1 MMVSSSSTRRG
12 KRRHPFAHKD
22 AVILKALFHL
32 NDKQRKALLQK
43 ADSKLVRHICECA
56 LNVLIGNVPLE
67 KSEKSRL
74 RKHAKIL
81 RKLATPCVSLSKKKK
96 IIVQRGGFLPAL
108 LAPIIGTLLASI
120 ISK

>member
-1 MMVSSSSTRRG
+1 MARSTKKHLFNR
-12 KRRHPFAHKD
+12 KD
-22 AVILKALFHL
+22 AIILKALFHL
-32 NDKQRKALLQK
+32 NNKQRKALLET

-56 LNVLIGNVPLE
+56 LNVLIGNVPLQ
-67 KSEKSRL
+67 KTQKSRL
-74 RKHAKIL
+74 RRHANTL
-81 RKLATPCVSLSKKKK
+81 RKLAEPSVSLSKKKK